1 MLLGSYE
8 TKLTDKNRIA
18 VPSKLRTELEDNLIL
33 ARGYEGCVLLL
44 DKTRWDQLLGVIGK
58 EPILNLSVRD
68 TFRFIIAGA
77 FEVDLDKQGR
87 LVVPQSLREFAQ
99 IETDVIFLGMKD
111 WVEIWDFDKWQMRL
125 GKITKSADD
134 IAEKLMKLNKGNA

>member
-44 DKTRWDQLLGVIGK
+44 DKARWDQLLAVIGK

-111 WVEIWDFDKWQMRL
+111 WVEIWDLDKWQQRL

-134 IAEKLMKLNKGNA
+134 IAEKLMKLNKSNA

>member
-44 DKTRWDQLLGVIGK
+44 DKNRWDQLLAVIGK

-99 IETDVIFLGMKD
+99 IETDVIFLGMRD
-111 WVEIWDFDKWQMRL
+111 WVEIWDLDKWQQRL

-134 IAEKLMKLNKGNA
+134 IAEKLMTLNKSDA

>member
-8 TKLTDKNRIA
+8 TKLTDKNRVA

-44 DKTRWDQLLGVIGK
+44 DKVRWDQLLAVIGK

-77 FEVDLDKQGR
+77 FEVELDKQGR
-87 LVVPQSLREFAQ
+87 LVVPQSLRAVSY
-99 IETDVIFLGMKD
+99 THLDVYKR
-111 WVEIWDFDKWQMRL
+111 QP
-125 GKITKSADD
+125 
-134 IAEKLMKLNKGNA
+134 

>member
-8 TKLTDKNRIA
+8 TKLTDKNRVA

-44 DKTRWDQLLGVIGK
+44 DKVRWDQLLAVIGK

-77 FEVDLDKQGR
+77 FEVELDKQGR
-87 LVVPQSLREFAQ
+87 LVVPQSLREFAE
-99 IETDVIFLGMKD
+99 IETDVVFLGMKD
-111 WVEIWDFDKWQMRL
+111 WVEIWDLDKWNVRL

-134 IAEKLMKLNKGNA
+134 IAEKLMKLNKSNA